1 LVNDEREE
9 EGCVIWLVNNERKE
23 KGCVIWLVS
32 SEREGERWRDMVG
45 Q

>member
-1 LVNDEREE
+1 MNDEREE